1 MKKFNQFIKRIICIV
16 LVLAIMATTLAY
28 NVFAV
33 SPISEIEARLNQI
46 SASQNY
52 APGKHNPKNYC
63 WNFVNAV
70 STALFGV
77 FIPNRPDGYSL
88 NGASNY
94 WYLVDTVRDAN
105 ATNANVANLLK
116 LAQAGDVIQFRCQE
130 ASWQH
135 TAMIYSTNAN
145 GITIYDSAPPGDVGY
160 QVVRKY
166 TCSWNQIASGFWSYP
181 AGLGT
186 FEDKGT
192 RRGHTGYGLSLYRC
206 SKDISTA
213 TINSNNLPNPGSGNI
228 SGTANTGVADTI
240 TQTSA
245 ILRGSVSSTGAK
257 MTQCGMLLGTTV
269 ENMTLLGKDSI
280 NTYGT
285 TCFYSTSKYGRT
297 LTPGT
302 TYYYQVYAVV
312 DGKEYKGNVR
322 SFRTTGTSTPTEP
335 TLTATATTGTATNI
349 THDSALF
356 SGSFSAS
363 SAVTLKQFGVLLGKT
378 QSTMLK
384 YPDTTKANLTTT
396 SCSFQLSAANLG
408 IKLEPNTTY
417 YYCTYAFFGDA
428 ARMGEIRSFKTA
440 AAPQNPVSHVSI
452 SLSQSSMTI
461 QDNVCKNLSVTTTP
475 ANLAV
480 TWKSSNPSVATVN
493 KGAVT
498 GLKAGNTT
506 ITASVSYN
514 GQTASASCVVTVQA
528 SKEPC
533 SHVKGKYLW
542 YNSAHPHYDYYQCAI
557 CGETY
562 RGTTT
567 NIMPTCEICC
577 PVNAYGIRL
586 SSLSAT
592 NITANSV
599 RLNAS
604 CTYTGSRPTS
614 VGVYLGTTPTNI
626 QIKGSDG
633 NISHN
638 KNPFDI
644 WYNLN
649 GLTTGTTYY
658 YRFYAVV
665 DGKTS
670 YSEIK
675 SFTTK

>member
-1 MKKFNQFIKRIICIV
+1 MKRLKYLVSLILCAALAMSCLMIPALALEKRYNSNWVYWSQGASGIGGYMNNCGCRIVADAKLLKEAGIAPASFDPDIYAQWANRNGYYGDKRPLSAYVGEQSVGGSQGKGPEGYARAQGKTLYYCNQINFTSASRTARVNQVMDWLQDGYYVILGCGTHHAYVGREMSLSKGTPYV
-16 LVLAIMATTLAY
+16 LDSGSSYISGPITAY
-28 NVFAV
+28 KDYPAARADF
-33 SPISEIEARLNQI
+33 SYARLYSI
-46 SASQNY
+46 T
-52 APGKHNPKNYC
+52 PGKV
-63 WNFVNAV
+63 FSSGSAV
-70 STALFGV
+70 T
-77 FIPNRPDGYSL
+77 
-88 NGASNY
+88 
-94 WYLVDTVRDAN
+94 
-105 ATNANVANLLK
+105 
-116 LAQAGDVIQFRCQE
+116 
-130 ASWQH
+130 
-135 TAMIYSTNAN
+135 
-145 GITIYDSAPPGDVGY
+145 
-160 QVVRKY
+160 
-166 TCSWNQIASGFWSYP
+166 
-181 AGLGT
+181 LG
-186 FEDKGT
+186 
-192 RRGHTGYGLSLYRC
+192 
-206 SKDISTA
+206 
-213 TINSNNLPNPGSGNI
+213 
-228 SGTANTGVADTI
+228 ADTI

-302 TYYYQVYAVV
+302 TYYYQAYAVV

-396 SCSFQLSAANLG
+396 SCSFQLSAANFG

-428 ARMGEIRSFKTA
+428 GRMGEIRSFKTPA
-440 AAPQNPVSHVSI
+440 SPQMPSQPTPTPHVSI

-498 GLKAGNTT
+498 GLKAGTTT

-514 GQTASASCVVTVQA
+514 GQTASASCVVTVEA
-528 SKEPC
+528 SKKPC
-533 SHVKGKYLW
+533 NHVKGKYLW
-542 YNSAHPHYDYYQCAI
+542 YAAVHPHYDHYQCAI

-577 PVNAYGIRL
+577 PINAYGIRL
-586 SSLSAT
+586 SGLSAT

-604 CTYTGSRPTS
+604 CTYAGSRPTS

-633 NISHN
+633 NINHN